1 MAYRCAHVVLS
12 HAGGGDRAHVGG
24 YAVRLASIVV
34 RQARI
39 IREQR
44 RDIARLTLSYRTAVD
59 ANHSQQRALDSWRL
73 RAELLYEITD
83 QDYADEVLS
92 TQAMLEGLP
101 VRDEP

>member
-1 MAYRCAHVVLS
+1 MACCCAHVVLS
-12 HAGGGDRAHVGG
+12 HAGGGDRVDVGG
-24 YAVRLASIVV
+24 YAVRLSSIVV

-59 ANHSQQRALDSWRL
+59 ANRSQQRALDSWRL

>member
-1 MAYRCAHVVLS
+1 MRLS
-12 HAGGGDRAHVGG
+12 
-24 YAVRLASIVV
+24 SIVV

-59 ANHSQQRALDSWRL
+59 ANRSQQRALDSWRL

>member
-1 MAYRCAHVVLS
+1 MRLS
-12 HAGGGDRAHVGG
+12 
-24 YAVRLASIVV
+24 SIVV

-73 RAELLYEITD
+73 RAELLYEVCD
-83 QDYADEVLS
+83 GDYPEGELRLYADEVLS